1 MGVKDVAKK
10 QILKMEHAIDQIN
23 EAEDLLISL
32 KSPALNNL
40 NELMSDVEIR
50 VPTQFLGRDF
60 LFREEERN
68 KWRGVRLEGDLG
80 ITDIQEEIRNLVA
93 KSVQKRIETLESELK
108 EMIYYRGDQDERF

>member
-1 MGVKDVAKK
+1 MSVKDVAKK
-10 QILKMEHAIDQIN
+10 QILKMEHIIDQIN

-40 NELMSDVEIR
+40 NELMTDISIG

-60 LFREEERN
+60 FQEEQSRWHKVQLER
-68 KWRGVRLEGDLG
+68 DLG
-80 ITDIQEEIRNLVA
+80 ITEIQEEIRNLVS
-93 KSVQKRIETLESELK
+93 KSVQKRIKTLESELK

>member
-1 MGVKDVAKK
+1 MSVKDVAKK
-10 QILKMEHAIDQIN
+10 QILKMEHIIDQIN

-40 NELMSDVEIR
+40 NELTTDISIGVS
-50 VPTQFLGRDF
+50 TQFLGRGF
-60 LFREEERN
+60 FQEEQSRWHKVQLER
-68 KWRGVRLEGDLG
+68 DLG
-80 ITDIQEEIRNLVA
+80 ITEIQEEIRNLVS

>member
-1 MGVKDVAKK
+1 MSVKDVAKK
-10 QILKMEHAIDQIN
+10 QILKMEHIIDQIN

-32 KSPALNNL
+32 KSPTLNNL
-40 NELMSDVEIR
+40 NELMTDISIG

-60 LFREEERN
+60 FQEEQSRWHKVQLER
-68 KWRGVRLEGDLG
+68 DLG
-80 ITDIQEEIRNLVA
+80 ITEIQEEIRNLVS

>member
-1 MGVKDVAKK
+1 MSVKDVAKK
-10 QILKMEHAIDQIN
+10 QILKMEHIIDQIS

-40 NELMSDVEIR
+40 NELMNDVEIR

-68 KWRGVRLEGDLG
+68 KWHGVRLEGDLG
-80 ITDIQEEIRNLVA
+80 IVDVQEEIRKLVA
-93 KSVQKRIETLESELK
+93 KSVQKRIETLESELRAI
-108 EMIYYRGDQDERF
+108 IYYRGDHDE

>member
-1 MGVKDVAKK
+1 MSVKDVAKK
-10 QILKMEHAIDQIN
+10 QILKMEHIIDQIN

-40 NELMSDVEIR
+40 NELMTDISIG

-60 LFREEERN
+60 FQEEQSRWHKVQLER
-68 KWRGVRLEGDLG
+68 DLG
-80 ITDIQEEIRNLVA
+80 ITEIQEEIRNLVS